1 MMDENQTLLDIN
13 QYLESKGINLR
24 IEKRGRVL
32 NIRGSLPD
40 KKSPSLSK
48 VQRISLKLP
57 FDLNGLEEAKKAIE
71 LIDFQLKKN
80 QFCWSHWVRE
90 KDISSI
96 KSKNLDFGNKI
107 ESFKKQFFSDTSKS
121 KSPAGMIS
129 TWQSAYKPYM
139 KRLIDVSNESNLNF
153 GEGLLVKILL
163 SYTENSRSRQQCG
176 IALSAFARH
185 LKLELP
191 ENWKQLQN
199 GYGIHESNFR
209 KLPSDEEILNSFQ
222 LIPNPKWRFVYGLMA
237 TYGLR
242 NHEVFFCDLSCL
254 KRNEDKILRV
264 FPNTKTGEHQVWP
277 FHPEWVSLFD
287 LDRTTHPSDLLPS
300 IKTDL
305 RDTTLQHVGRRVS
318 EQFKRYKITF
328 TPYDLR
334 HAWAVRTIL
343 IGLPNTVAAKMM
355 GHSVSI
361 HTKTYHHWITRRDQQ
376 LAVDSALSRVNLN
389 KTDKKHL

>member
-1 MMDENQTLLDIN
+1 MMYENQKLLDIN
-13 QYLESKGINLR
+13 QELQSKGINLR
-24 IEKRGRVL
+24 IEKRGNVL

-40 KKSPSLSK
+40 KKSKNLSK

-57 FDLNGLEEAKKAIE
+57 FDISGLEEAKKAIE
-71 LIDFQLKKN
+71 LIDFQLKKS
-80 QFCWSHWVRE
+80 QFCWSHWIKE
-90 KDISSI
+90 KSISSVGSN
-96 KSKNLDFGNKI
+96 KLDVGSEI
-107 ESFKKQFFSDTSKS
+107 ESFKNQFFSDTSKS
-121 KSPAGMIS
+121 KSSAGMIS

-139 KRLIDVSNESNLNF
+139 NRLIGISNKSNLKISNA
-153 GEGLLVKILL
+153 LLLEILL
-163 SYTENSRSRQQCG
+163 SYEENSRSRQQCG
-176 IALSAFARH
+176 IALSALARY
-185 LKLELP
+185 LNLELP
-191 ENWKQLQN
+191 ENWKQLQS

-209 KLPSDEEILNSFQ
+209 KLPSDEEIIKSFQ
-222 LIPNPKWRFVYGLMA
+222 LIPNPKWRFVFGLMA

-242 NHEVFFCDLSCL
+242 NHEVFFSDLSCF
-254 KRNEDKILRV
+254 KNDVDKILRV

-277 FHPEWVSLFD
+277 FHPDWVSLFN
-287 LDRTTHPSDLLPS
+287 LDQITDTSDLLPS

-305 RDTTLQHVGRRVS
+305 KKTTLQHIGRRVS
-318 EQFKRYKITF
+318 EQFKRYKIPF

-376 LAVDSALSRVNLN
+376 LAVDSALSRGNYN
-389 KTDKKHL
+389 KINN

>member
-1 MMDENQTLLDIN
+1 MMDENQKLKDIN
-13 QYLESKGINLR
+13 QDLESKGINLR
-24 IEKRGRVL
+24 IEKRGKVL

-40 KKSPSLSK
+40 KKSPSLYK

-57 FDLNGLEEAKKAIE
+57 YDINGLEEAKKAIE

-80 QFCWSHWVRE
+80 QFYWSHWIKE
-90 KDISSI
+90 KAITSI
-96 KSKNLDFGNKI
+96 KSKKLDLSNEI

-121 KSPAGMIS
+121 KSPASMIS

-139 KRLIDVSNESNLNF
+139 NRLIGLSNKSSLKL
-153 GEGLLVKILL
+153 GEGLLLEILL
-163 SYTENSRSRQQCG
+163 SYKENSRSRQQCG
-176 IALSAFARH
+176 IALSALAKY

-191 ENWKQLQN
+191 ENWKQLQS
-199 GYGIHESNFR
+199 GYGINESNFR
-209 KLPSDEEILNSFQ
+209 ELPSDEEIITSFKT
-222 LIPNPKWRFVYGLMA
+222 IPNPKWRFVFALMA

-242 NHEVFFCDLSCL
+242 NHEVFFSDLSSL
-254 KRNEDKILRV
+254 KKDGDKIIRV

-277 FHPEWVSLFD
+277 FHPEWVDLFE
-287 LDRTTHPSDLLPS
+287 LDKTSDTSDLLPS
-300 IKTDL
+300 IKTNL
-305 RDTTLQHVGRRVS
+305 KYTTLQHIGRRVS
-318 EQFKRYKITF
+318 EQFRRYDISF

-376 LAVDSALSRVNLN
+376 LAVDSALSRLNLN
-389 KTDKKHL
+389 KTNN

>member
-1 MMDENQTLLDIN
+1 MMDKNQKLLDIN
-13 QYLESKGINLR
+13 NALESKGINLR
-24 IEKRGRVL
+24 IEKRGKVL

-48 VQRISLKLP
+48 VQRISLKIP
-57 FDLNGLEEAKKAIE
+57 HSITGLEEAKKAIE
-71 LIDFQLKKN
+71 LIDFQLKKS
-80 QFCWSHWVRE
+80 QFCWSHWIKE
-90 KDISSI
+90 KPVSSTQRN
-96 KSKNLDFGNKI
+96 KLDVENEI
-107 ESFKKQFFSDTSKS
+107 ESFKKQFFSNTSKS
-121 KSPAGMIS
+121 KSSAGMNS

-139 KRLIDVSNESNLNF
+139 NRLIGISNKSSLNL
-153 GEGLLVKILL
+153 GKGLLLEILL
-163 SYTENSRSRQQCG
+163 SYKQNSRSRQQCG
-176 IALSAFARH
+176 IALSALARH
-185 LKLELP
+185 LNLELP

-209 KLPSDEEILNSFQ
+209 ELPSDEEIINSIK
-222 LIPNPKWRFVYGLMA
+222 LIPNPKWRFVFGLMA

-242 NHEVFFCDLSCL
+242 NHEVFFSDLSCL
-254 KRNEDKILRV
+254 RKDGDKILRV

-277 FHPEWVSLFD
+277 FHPEWVSLFELDKITETSNVLPKIKLD
-287 LDRTTHPSDLLPS
+287 L
-300 IKTDL
+300 K
-305 RDTTLQHVGRRVS
+305 DTTLQHIGRRVS
-318 EQFKRYKITF
+318 EQFRRYKISF

-376 LAVDSALSRVNLN
+376 LAVDNALSKSKIK
-389 KTDKKHL
+389 KTNN

>member
-1 MMDENQTLLDIN
+1 MDENQKLLDIN
-13 QYLESKGINLR
+13 QDLESKGITLR
-24 IEKRGRVL
+24 IEKRGKVL

-40 KKSPSLSK
+40 KKSQNLSK

-57 FDLNGLEEAKKAIE
+57 YNINGLEEAKKAIE
-71 LIDFQLKKN
+71 LIDFQIKKS
-80 QFCWSHWVRE
+80 QFCWSHWIKE
-90 KDISSI
+90 KAITSK
-96 KSKNLDFGNKI
+96 KSEKI
-107 ESFKKQFFSDTSKS
+107 EIKNEIENFKKYFFSDTSKS
-121 KSPAGMIS
+121 KSTAGMIS

-139 KRLIDVSNESNLNF
+139 NRLLGVSQKSTLELNEK
-153 GEGLLVKILL
+153 LLLEILL
-163 SYTENSRSRQQCG
+163 SYKENSRSRQQCG
-176 IALSAFARH
+176 IALSALARH
-185 LKLELP
+185 IKLELP
-191 ENWKQLQN
+191 ENWKRLQS

-209 KLPSDEEILNSFQ
+209 ELPSDEEIINSIQ
-222 LIPNPKWRFVYGLMA
+222 LIPNPKWRFVFGLMA

-242 NHEVFFCDLSCL
+242 NHEVFFCDLTCL
-254 KRNEDKILRV
+254 KKNGDKILRV

-277 FHPEWVSLFD
+277 FHPEWVDLFK
-287 LDRTTHPSDLLPS
+287 LGNISNTSDLLPC

-305 RDTTLQHVGRRVS
+305 KKTTLQHIGRRVS
-318 EQFKRYKITF
+318 EQFRRYRISF

-376 LAVDSALSRVNLN
+376 IAVDSALSRSNN
-389 KTDKKHL
+389 

>member
-1 MMDENQTLLDIN
+1 MDENQKLLDIN
-13 QYLESKGINLR
+13 QDFASKGINLR
-24 IEKRGRVL
+24 IERRGNFL

-40 KKSPSLSK
+40 KKSQNLSK
-48 VQRISLKLP
+48 IQRISLRLP
-57 FDLNGLEEAKKAIE
+57 FNINGIEEAKKAIE

-80 QFCWSHWVRE
+80 QFCWSHWL
-90 KDISSI
+90 KNKNISST
-96 KSKNLDFGNKI
+96 KSNNQHVENEI
-107 ESFKKQFFSDTSKS
+107 ESFKKEFFSNTSKS
-121 KSPAGMIS
+121 KSPASMIS

-139 KRLIDVSNESNLNF
+139 NRLIFLSNETSLKLS
-153 GEGLLVKILL
+153 EGLLLKILL
-163 SYTENSRSRQQCG
+163 SYKDNSRSRQQCG

-185 LKLELP
+185 INLKLP
-191 ENWKQLQN
+191 DNWKQLQS

-209 KLPSDEEILNSFQ
+209 ALPSDEEIINSFQ
-222 LIPNPKWRFVYGLMA
+222 LIPNRKWRFVFGLMA

-242 NHEVFFCDLSCL
+242 NHEVFFSDLSCL
-254 KRNEDKILRV
+254 KKDGDKILRV
-264 FPNTKTGEHQVWP
+264 FPKTKTGEHQVWP
-277 FHPEWVSLFD
+277 FHPEWVSLFE
-287 LDRTTHPSDLLPS
+287 LDNLSNTSDLLPS

-305 RDTTLQHVGRRVS
+305 KHTTLQHIGRRVS
-318 EQFKRYKITF
+318 EQFRRYKISF

-376 LAVDSALSRVNLN
+376 LAVDNALSRVNSN
-389 KTDKKHL
+389 KTNNEYL

>member
-1 MMDENQTLLDIN
+1 MDENQKLLDIN
-13 QYLESKGINLR
+13 QDLQSKGINLR
-24 IEKRGRVL
+24 IEKRGKVL

-40 KKSPSLSK
+40 KKSKNLSK

-57 FDLNGLEEAKKAIE
+57 FDINGLEEAKKAIE
-71 LIDFQLKKN
+71 LIDFQLRKS
-80 QFCWSHWVRE
+80 QFCWSHWIKE
-90 KDISSI
+90 KSI
-96 KSKNLDFGNKI
+96 TSIGSNNLDVGDEI
-107 ESFKKQFFSDTSKS
+107 EGFKNQFFSDTSKS
-121 KSPAGMIS
+121 KSSAGMIS

-139 KRLIDVSNESNLNF
+139 NRLRGVSNKSNLKIGN
-153 GEGLLVKILL
+153 ELLLEILL
-163 SYTENSRSRQQCG
+163 SYKKNSRSRQQCG
-176 IALSAFARH
+176 IALSALAKH
-185 LKLELP
+185 LNLELP

-209 KLPSDEEILNSFQ
+209 KLPTDKEIIKSFH
-222 LIPNPKWRFVYGLMA
+222 LIPNQKWRFVFGLMA

-242 NHEVFFCDLSCL
+242 NHEVFFSDLSCL
-254 KRNEDKILRV
+254 KNDGDRILRV

-277 FHPEWVSLFD
+277 FHPEWVNLFN
-287 LDRTTHPSDLLPS
+287 LDQITDTTDLLPS

-305 RDTTLQHVGRRVS
+305 QKTTLQHIGRRVS
-318 EQFKRYKITF
+318 EQFRRYKISF

-376 LAVDSALSRVNLN
+376 IAVDSALSRGNSN
-389 KTDKKHL
+389 KTNY